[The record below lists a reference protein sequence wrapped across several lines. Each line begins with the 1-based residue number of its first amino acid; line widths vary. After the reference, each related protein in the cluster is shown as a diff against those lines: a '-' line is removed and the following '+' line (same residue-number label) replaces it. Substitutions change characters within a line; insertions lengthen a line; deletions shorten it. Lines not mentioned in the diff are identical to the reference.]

1 MFKVIQAGQYVQVK
15 SRYLPYT
22 KSTSKALIKSLP
34 RLALGNEL
42 NRKRNDNLSRV
53 RNRLKL
59 LAHANAT
66 TYSKFI
72 TLTTKEQN
80 TTMEQFQGYLHLW
93 LKQLKRDLLK
103 GFGTRPKNERGAF
116 KLKYIGVYE
125 RQERGTPHAH
135 IIFFNQEFINWELAL
150 KRWRSIIG
158 GIGSVQIKKL
168 ESIKHIN
175 YIVSYLNI
183 DMLKSIGQKSVI
195 RSVGLKEPE
204 VYIDHLPNHLKN
216 LSLKVDYSRIMGHST
231 SGDNVF
237 ENVFGYLTRTHEAKD
252 TFTLE
257 QATDILYVSITRIN
271 AFNKIKERSSS
282 ISVSATPPN
291 FR

>member
-15 SRYLPYT
+15 SRYLPYI
-22 KSTSKALIKSLP
+22 KSTSKALIKSSP

-42 NRKRNDNLSRV
+42 NQKRKDNLSRV

-72 TLTTKEQN
+72 TLTTKAQD
-80 TTMEQFQGYLHLW
+80 TTLEQFQAYLHLW
-93 LKQLKRDLLK
+93 FKQLKRDLLK

-125 RQERGTPHAH
+125 LQERGTPHAH

-158 GIGSVQIKKL
+158 GVGSVQIKKL

-175 YIVSYLNI
+175 YIVAYLNQ
-183 DMLKSIGQKSVI
+183 DMVMTLGQKSVI

-204 VYIDHLPNHLKN
+204 VYQDTIPTHLKN
-216 LSLKVDYSRIMGHST
+216 LSLKVDYSRIMGHAT

-237 ENVFGYLTRTHEAKD
+237 ENVYGYLTRTHEAKD

-271 AFNKIKERSSS
+271 AFNKLKERSD
-282 ISVSATPPN
+282 
-291 FR
+291 RLLR

>member
-1 MFKVIQAGQYVQVK
+1 
-15 SRYLPYT
+15 
-22 KSTSKALIKSLP
+22 
-34 RLALGNEL
+34 LALGNEL
-42 NRKRNDNLSRV
+42 NQKRKDNLSRV

-72 TLTTKEQN
+72 TLTTKAQE
-80 TTMEQFQGYLHLW
+80 TTLEQFQAYLHLW
-93 LKQLKRDLLK
+93 FKQLKRDLLK

-125 RQERGTPHAH
+125 LQERGTPHAH

-158 GIGSVQIKKL
+158 GVGSVQIKKL

-175 YIVSYLNI
+175 YIVAYLNQ
-183 DMLKSIGQKSVI
+183 DMVMTLGQKSVI

-204 VYIDHLPNHLKN
+204 VYQDTIPTHLKN
-216 LSLKVDYSRIMGHST
+216 LSLKVDYSRIMGHAT

-237 ENVFGYLTRTHEAKD
+237 ENVYGYLTRTHEAKD

-271 AFNKIKERSSS
+271 AFNKLKERSD
-282 ISVSATPPN
+282 
-291 FR
+291 RLLR